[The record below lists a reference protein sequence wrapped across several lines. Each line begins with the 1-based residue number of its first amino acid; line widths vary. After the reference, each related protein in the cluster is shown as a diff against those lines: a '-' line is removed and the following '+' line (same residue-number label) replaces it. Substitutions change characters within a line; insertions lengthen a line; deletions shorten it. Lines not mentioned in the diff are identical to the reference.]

1 MNRYCLLLSSALAF
15 APIVAFAAPVPKVE
29 NNDFIKLKEHTNV
42 KLVDNL
48 HSAERPNNNLKDLK
62 PGKQKLG
69 AVTYE
74 IGDGILQLGSKLVL
88 EKPEK
93 FEGIKI
99 GRTANKLH
107 FLQGAGF
114 STADDTVVGKYAVHY
129 TDKSTAKIE
138 IVYGKDVVDWWA
150 YPDKDA
156 PTRSKIVWEGENE
169 ASKEFKA
176 KIRLYHMEWTNPNPE
191 KEIATIDF
199 VTTDLEQPCAPFCV
213 AITCESVKEIEK
225 VEPKKSDK

>member
-1 MNRYCLLLSSALAF
+1 M
-15 APIVAFAAPVPKVE
+15 AFAAPVPKVE

-114 STADDTVVGKYAVHY
+114 STADDTVVGKYVVHY

-176 KIRLYHMEWTNPNPE
+176 KIRLYTWNGRTR
-191 KEIATIDF
+191 IR
-199 VTTDLEQPCAPFCV
+199 
-213 AITCESVKEIEK
+213 
-225 VEPKKSDK
+225 KKRSPPSTS

>member
-1 MNRYCLLLSSALAF
+1 MIRYYLLLSSAMAF
-15 APIVAFAAPVPKVE
+15 AQTLAVAAPVPKVE
-29 NNDFIKLKEHTNV
+29 NNDFIKLKMHTNV
-42 KLVDNL
+42 KLVENL
-48 HSAERPNNNLKDLK
+48 HSEERPNNNLKDLK
-62 PGKQKLG
+62 TGKQKLG
-69 AVTYE
+69 AVTYD
-74 IGDGILQLGSKLVL
+74 IGEGILQLCSLQVL

-93 FEGIKI
+93 FEGIKV
-99 GRTANKLH
+99 GRTASKLH

-114 STADDTVVGKYAVHY
+114 STADDTVVGKYVIHY
-129 TDKSTAKIE
+129 ADKSTAKIE

-169 ASKEFKA
+169 ASLMFKA

-199 VTTDLEQPCAPFCV
+199 VATDLEQPCAPFCV
-213 AITCESVKEIEK
+213 AITCESTKETEK
-225 VEPKKSDK
+225 VEPNKGDK